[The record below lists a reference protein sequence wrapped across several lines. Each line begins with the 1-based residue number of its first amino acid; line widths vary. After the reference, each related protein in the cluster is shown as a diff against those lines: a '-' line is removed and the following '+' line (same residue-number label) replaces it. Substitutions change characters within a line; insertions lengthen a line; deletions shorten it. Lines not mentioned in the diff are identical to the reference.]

1 MPIRENNIYSPW
13 GPEMLK
19 SSPMLG
25 SVYSRVKEPLRI
37 TPSKYKTI
45 KIKGKAA

>member
-1 MPIRENNIYSPW
+1 
-13 GPEMLK
+13 MLN

-25 SVYSRVKEPLRI
+25 SMYSHVKELLRN

-45 KIKGKAA
+45 KRENSIEGA